1 MRPSKGSL
9 FIGLLWSFLYLPN
22 TVAQQ
27 NTSPAPKP
35 PATLKQLKQSI
46 SDLDR
51 LEWMTLSFNK
61 KLLADQ
67 SIQRIRKAVEGR
79 TTLILHP
86 LQRFINFDTKS
97 LNAHPFF
104 HLEMC
109 VPAPKMDWETR
120 FRWRDYF
127 NSGGTLF
134 LDACP
139 VSKISGDEKNLYRSW
154 KDWGRMIF
162 PGTGWSP
169 LNRKHAL
176 SFSFYLLEKR
186 MLLGREGSPFSILE
200 HDGRVILLHNQSRRW
215 SWHTLK
221 SKPVTAKLNPPNV
234 EIHLRLFINLLML
247 LFTGDYKQDQLHLP
261 TILLRRR

>member
-9 FIGLLWSFLYLPN
+9 FFGLLWSFLYLPN

-109 VPAPKMDWETR
+109 VPAPKMD
-120 FRWRDYF
+120 
-127 NSGGTLF
+127 
-134 LDACP
+134 
-139 VSKISGDEKNLYRSW
+139 
-154 KDWGRMIF
+154 
-162 PGTGWSP
+162 
-169 LNRKHAL
+169 
-176 SFSFYLLEKR
+176 
-186 MLLGREGSPFSILE
+186 
-200 HDGRVILLHNQSRRW
+200 
-215 SWHTLK
+215 
-221 SKPVTAKLNPPNV
+221 
-234 EIHLRLFINLLML
+234 
-247 LFTGDYKQDQLHLP
+247 
-261 TILLRRR
+261 